1 MPGCDNRTVVVS
13 ERRPVIVNRQIGTVV
28 ESAGVTV
35 VTNTAVQVHTFVT
48 PAYSH
53 TAVHNLGRLPQVTVY
68 TMGGVEV
75 LATVVSTISTTTV
88 MFDSVPQSCIIIIS

>member
-1 MPGCDNRTVVVS
+1 MPSRDNRTVVVE
-13 ERRPVIVNRQIGTVV
+13 ERRQVVVNREIGTVV

-35 VTNTAVQVHTFVT
+35 VTNTAVQVHTFAT

-75 LATVVSTISTTTV
+75 LATVVSTTSTTTV
-88 MFDSVPQSCIIIIS
+88 TFDSVPQSCIIIIS

>member
-1 MPGCDNRTVVVS
+1 MPGSDNRTVVVE
-13 ERRPVIVNRQIGTVV
+13 ERQPVIVNRQIGTVV
-28 ESAGVTV
+28 DSAGVTV

-53 TAVHNLGRLPQVTVY
+53 TATHNLGRLPQVTVY
-68 TMGGVEV
+68 TLGGVEV
-75 LATVVSTISTTTV
+75 LAKVVSTTSTTTV